1 MRIDA
6 VECPVWVETGQW
18 LLVDG
23 YGSTG
28 HVSVGCP
35 KLNKSSPPCSRGLAR
50 RTGMANETHRG
61 AFRCIRVQTVG
72 AVKGVGLRRQPSFR
86 EPGFRSIMIS
96 VACRPFRGIES
107 GRSNGGR
114 VHRAV

>member
-72 AVKGVGLRRQPSFR
+72 AVNGRPPTAAAFR
-86 EPGFRSIMIS
+86 EPGFRSIVIS
-96 VACRPFRGIES
+96 AGCWPFRGIES
-107 GRSNGGR
+107 GPSHGGPVR
-114 VHRAV
+114 RAV